1 VIAQIGCCAVFS
13 FHSSCGRRGTT
24 ANYRSWCQFVCTSV
38 AAGAIGY
45 DFESPVM
52 QVHDAASCSVL
63 SAGRSSVDWK
73 DRTDKFWTTK
83 ELKEIVDPV

>member
-1 VIAQIGCCAVFS
+1 MILNRTRTLTNLSGI
-13 FHSSCGRRGTT
+13 
-24 ANYRSWCQFVCTSV
+24 
-38 AAGAIGY
+38 
-45 DFESPVM
+45 PVM